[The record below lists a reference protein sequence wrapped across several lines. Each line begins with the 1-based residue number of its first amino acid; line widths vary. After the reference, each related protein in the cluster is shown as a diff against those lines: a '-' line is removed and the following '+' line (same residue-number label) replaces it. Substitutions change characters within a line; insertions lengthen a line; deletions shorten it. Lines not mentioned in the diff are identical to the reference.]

1 MYYFKAER
9 KQKYYKAK
17 KDLLE
22 ASNSCSELDYNEKV
36 RLFKELMG
44 EKAFVVLCNHIR
56 DMSRY

>member
-22 ASNSCSELDYNEKV
+22 ASKSCSELDYDEKV
-36 RLFKELMG
+36 KLLKE
-44 EKAFVVLCNHIR
+44 
-56 DMSRY
+56 